1 MRVENNDRPMD
12 INEPGMDE
20 RGQDKPAP
28 TATEA
33 ASQES
38 FFASPELISKALEA
52 AKIGIW
58 SCELPSNRV
67 TWSSNLEAIHRLP
80 VGTISEAFSFFE
92 NEMHA
97 EDRADVLTAIQ
108 ETLRTH
114 KPHRALY
121 RLPPQADHE
130 DCWIE
135 IVGSVVLERGV
146 PVRIV
151 GTCRDV
157 TERVKLHHELRTR
170 ATQQEVLARLGER
183 ALTETDLQ
191 KFFDEAVGAV
201 AEILTVEL
209 VKILELVPG
218 DAELVLRAATGFDPS
233 LVGVVHVP
241 TDRDTQA
248 GFTLASGQPVVVEN
262 LATETRFSGAP
273 FLHEHGAVSGIS
285 ATIAGRDGRAYGVLT
300 AHSKSRRKFSEYDIS
315 FVSTIA
321 NVIAAAIQRLQ
332 LDRRHELMI
341 RELRHRSGNLFSQL
355 LALFSQTARN
365 SKDIPDLVAKYE
377 ARVLAIANA
386 HRLVSEGGWKAASLT
401 ELLNTLLAPY
411 LDRISFT
418 GPNVFLE
425 PDATFGISM
434 AVHELASNA
443 SNHGSLSRRPGV
455 VTVTWNVDRTERGL
469 TLVFDWA
476 ERLGPTPQK
485 NRRAGFGSQLIN
497 MVIER
502 QLNGEVHQTF
512 GEKGFDAKLIV
523 PLTHERWPGS
533 AARSPADASTQQ

>member
-1 MRVENNDRPMD
+1 MG
-12 INEPGMDE
+12 INEPAMND
-20 RGQDKPAP
+20 RGEENKTPA
-28 TATEA
+28 ATEA
-33 ASQES
+33 APQQL
-38 FFASPELISKALEA
+38 FFASPELMSRALEA

-58 SCELPSNRV
+58 SCELPANRV
-67 TWSSNLEAIHRLP
+67 TWSSNLEIIHRLP
-80 VGTISEAFSFFE
+80 PGTITEAFSFFE
-92 NEMHA
+92 NEMHP

-108 ETLRTH
+108 ETIRTH

-135 IVGSVVLERGV
+135 IVGSVVLEGDV

-157 TERVKLHHELRTR
+157 TERVKLHHELRMR

-191 KFFDEAVGAV
+191 KFFDEAVAAI
-201 AEILTVEL
+201 AEILRVEL

-218 DAELVLRAATGFDPS
+218 DAELILRAARGFEPS
-233 LVGVVHVP
+233 LIGTIHVP

-262 LATETRFSGAP
+262 LATETRFTGAP

-315 FVSTIA
+315 FIAAIA

-365 SKDIPDLVAKYE
+365 SKDIPDLVTKYE

-425 PDATFGISM
+425 PDATFGLSM

-443 SNHGSLSRRPGV
+443 SNYGSLSRRPGV
-455 VTVTWNVDRTERGL
+455 VAVTWSVDRTERGL

-476 ERLGPTPQK
+476 ERLGPPPQK
-485 NRRAGFGSQLIN
+485 ARRAGFGSQLIN

-512 GEKGFDAKLIV
+512 GDKGFDAKLIV

-533 AARSPADASTQQ
+533 VARSPTPDAATP